1 MMQWNDYLNPLLM
14 LNDMEKM
21 TMPLG
26 LVIFNSQRTS
36 DLSATMAAASM
47 IMMPMIIIFVM
58 FQKQFIKG
66 MTMSG
71 IK

>member
-1 MMQWNDYLNPLLM
+1 
-14 LNDMEKM
+14 M

-36 DLSATMAAASM
+36 DLSATMAAATM